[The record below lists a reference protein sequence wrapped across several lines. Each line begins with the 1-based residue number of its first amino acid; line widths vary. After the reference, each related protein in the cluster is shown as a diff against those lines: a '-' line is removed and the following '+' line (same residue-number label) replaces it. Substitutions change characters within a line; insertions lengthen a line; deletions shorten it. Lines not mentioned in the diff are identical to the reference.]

1 MQEKTVKSSEVFRGK
16 IINVKVDTVTLPDG
30 RQTEREVVEHP
41 GAVAVVALTE
51 DEEVLLVSQFRYP
64 VGEILLEVPAGKLEP
79 GEDPLESA
87 KRELAEE
94 TGFMANSWELLSV
107 FYTTPGFSNEIMY
120 LYLARDLSPDKK
132 QADDDEFIE
141 LQQMPLKDAV
151 SKALSGHFK
160 DAKTI
165 AGILI
170 AGFRSCK

>member
-1 MQEKTVKSSEVFRGK
+1 MQEKTVKSSTVFRGK
-16 IINVKVDTVTLPDG
+16 IVEVKVDTVTLPDG

-41 GAVAVVALTE
+41 GAVAVVAMTE
-51 DEEVLLVSQFRYP
+51 NEEVLLVSQFRYP

-141 LQQMPLKDAV
+141 VHRISLTDAM
-151 SKALSGHFK
+151 SKALSGDFK

-170 AGFRSCK
+170 SGFKSGK